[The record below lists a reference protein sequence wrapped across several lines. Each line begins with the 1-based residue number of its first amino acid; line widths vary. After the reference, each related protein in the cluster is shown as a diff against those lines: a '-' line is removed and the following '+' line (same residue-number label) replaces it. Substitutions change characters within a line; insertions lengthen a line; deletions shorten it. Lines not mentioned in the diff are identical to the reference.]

1 MTCPSELT
9 PYVASD
15 IVEQVSS
22 RLAGPVRM
30 MELLAED
37 DFDNADLFYMI
48 SGVLQDQINTLDML
62 AVNLMAAQ
70 GLMER
75 AKSK

>member
-1 MTCPSELT
+1 
-9 PYVASD
+9 
-15 IVEQVSS
+15 VEQVSS

>member
-1 MTCPSELT
+1 MCPSELT